1 MTNKKL
7 IYTASALALMVSC
20 NEEKTTEEP
29 MNVLFIITDDQ
40 NNWLEAAGF
49 DRHPQVQ
56 TPNMNR
62 LMEMGVTFTNAHS
75 NNPLCGPS
83 RASFLTGLYP
93 HTTGYFGYEQQ
104 QNHWREFDKLTDAV
118 TIMEHYYD
126 HGYNVYGTGKI
137 FHNGHEDWDVWRGDD
152 TIPFFGYESSFG
164 PFAWDGSYERGNYDH
179 AMGLPHPDV
188 LAKPG
193 EKMHW
198 GGSFGPLSNIPS
210 YPPDPET
217 GAPGYDGW
225 ILYGEPFHY
234 KNDNDRDLM
243 PDELNAQYA
252 QRVLSRDHEKPF
264 FLAVG
269 MSQPHVPFHAPKKYF
284 DMYPLDEI
292 VMPEV
297 ISNDLEDVATALYED
312 CQTASCNGFR
322 SFQKIVNHPKPD
334 MWKKMVQGYLASV
347 TFVDD
352 VLGDVLDALLQSEY
366 AHNTLIV
373 FVSDHGYHLG
383 EKAYKGK
390 RTLWEESSNVP
401 FVIATPDAK
410 NKGDRVTH
418 PVSLIDIYPT
428 MVDLTGLPDNPN
440 KQGNGLPLDGFSL
453 RPFLED
459 PENTKWEG
467 PDFALISVANGEP
480 IPINQPGDPER
491 QFYSM
496 RTEKYRYTWCPNGE
510 EELYDHQNDPYEW
523 KNLANQD
530 EYDEILS
537 EFRVKLHDFVF
548 KKTNTNSK

>member
-1 MTNKKL
+1 MTNKNL
-7 IYTASALALMVSC
+7 IYTASALVLIGSC
-20 NEEKTTEEP
+20 SEEKTTEDP
-29 MNVLFIITDDQ
+29 MNVLFIVTDDQ
-40 NNWLEAAGF
+40 NNWLEASGF

-104 QNHWREFDKLTDAV
+104 QNHWREFDKLSDAV
-118 TIMEHYYD
+118 TIMEHFYNNN
-126 HGYNVYGTGKI
+126 YNVYGTGKI

-179 AMGLPHPDV
+179 AMGLPHPSV
-188 LAKPG
+188 LAEPG
-193 EKMHW
+193 QKMHW
-198 GGSFGPLSNIPS
+198 GSSFGPLSDIPS
-210 YPPDPET
+210 YPPNPET

-234 KNDNDRDLM
+234 KNDDDRDLM

-252 QRVLSRDHEKPF
+252 KRVLSKEHDKPF

-269 MSQPHVPFHAPKKYF
+269 MSRPHVPFHAPKKYF
-284 DMYPLDEI
+284 DMYPLEEV

-297 ISNDLEDVATALYED
+297 INNDMQDVATALYED
-312 CQTASCNGFR
+312 CQTASCNGFN
-322 SFQKIVNHPKPD
+322 SFQKLLDHPKPD
-334 MWKKMVQGYLASV
+334 MWKKMVQAYLANV

-352 VLGDVLDALLQSEY
+352 VLGDVIDALQESEF
-366 AHNTLIV
+366 ADNTLIV

-383 EKAYKGK
+383 EKSYKGK

-401 FVIATPDAK
+401 FVIAGPGIDH
-410 NKGDRVTH
+410 KGKQVTH

-428 MVDLTGLPDNPN
+428 MIDLTGLPSDPN
-440 KQGNGLPLDGFSL
+440 KNGNELPLEGFSIK
-453 RPFLED
+453 PFLKD
-459 PENTKWEG
+459 PENARWEG
-467 PDFALISVANGEP
+467 PDFALISVANGEH
-480 IPINQPGDPER
+480 IPLNQPGDPQR
-491 QFYSM
+491 QFYSL
-496 RTEKYRYTWCPNGE
+496 RTDQYRYTWCPTGE
-510 EELYDHQNDPYEW
+510 EELYDHQKDPYEW
-523 KNLANQD
+523 DNLANRN

-548 KKTNTNSK
+548 KKKNTNSK